1 MTDITLAMTNGEW
14 PLRTTHIKNRPDMI
28 FKLIKTTALTA
39 MTALST
45 TVFAHDGHGLS
56 GSHWHSTDAWGFVAL
71 ALAIGAALWIS
82 RGDK

>member
-1 MTDITLAMTNGEW
+1 MNAKLFKTAAVSAM
-14 PLRTTHIKNRPDMI
+14 
-28 FKLIKTTALTA
+28 A
-39 MTALST
+39 ALSN

-71 ALAIGAALWIS
+71 ALAIGAALWLF